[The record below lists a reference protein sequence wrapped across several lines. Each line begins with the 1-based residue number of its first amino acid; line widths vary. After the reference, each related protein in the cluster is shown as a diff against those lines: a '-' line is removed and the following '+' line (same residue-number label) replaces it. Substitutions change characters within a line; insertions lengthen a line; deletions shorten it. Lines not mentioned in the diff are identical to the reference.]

1 MRSNNLQGIAK
12 LLLFKFCITNINEI
26 LMGVVMGYRG
36 GKIYLKIYCK
46 LVEIAEKGETINYG
60 KIGEMMGFP

>member
-1 MRSNNLQGIAK
+1 
-12 LLLFKFCITNINEI
+12 
-26 LMGVVMGYRG
+26 MGVVMGYRG